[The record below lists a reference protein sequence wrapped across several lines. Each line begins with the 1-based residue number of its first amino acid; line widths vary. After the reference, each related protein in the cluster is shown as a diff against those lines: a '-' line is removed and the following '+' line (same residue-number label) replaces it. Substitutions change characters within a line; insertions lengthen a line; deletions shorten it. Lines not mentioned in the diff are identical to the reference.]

1 MGKELPESKSLE
13 LLNAIRS
20 VAGDD
25 YSSRIPQ
32 ATRENIASVG
42 NTILAYAPT
51 TNTFFT
57 QLLNR
62 IAKVVV
68 ERMDS
73 VEDIYDVFEN
83 GQLPFGD
90 AVQKIFVDIPTAKA
104 FDGTATTEMLAQE
117 KPVIHVEYTKVDRKI
132 FYKQTISVAQI
143 KEAFLTV
150 AKLDEFI
157 RAIIESMSTA
167 LGYDKYI
174 MMTQN
179 LAEHVKYVVNAEGC
193 AKADSDTNNHFKKLV
208 LPADVAVWNNT
219 SKEIEWSVTGAKVFL
234 KLLRIASRSLKFPH
248 ALSYGNPDLTEEE
261 LDNHGTISVVRT
273 PINKQV
279 CALEVSTMATIDVD
293 ALAVLFNIDKAE
305 PKTRMIELED
315 GALGEITHDGTA
327 SALDYSYHV
336 AGFICDRDAV
346 ERATSFEETDS
357 FKNPEA
363 LYVNMWNHYWGYMAV
378 SKFKDFVPILV
389 TFKAQAKPKP

>member
-25 YSSRIPQ
+25 YASRIPQ
-32 ATRENIASVG
+32 ATRDNIALVG

-68 ERMDS
+68 ERMEG

-90 AVQKIFVDIPTAKA
+90 AVQKIFVDIPKAKA
-104 FDGTATTEMLAQE
+104 FDGTATTAMLNQE

-167 LGYDKYI
+167 LSYDKYI
-174 MMTQN
+174 MMTEN
-179 LAEHVKYVVNAEGC
+179 LAEHCKYVVNAEAC
-193 AKADSDTNNHFKKLV
+193 ALADSDDNKNFKKLV

-234 KLLRIASRSLKFPH
+234 KLLRVASRGLKFPH
-248 ALSYGNPDLTEEE
+248 ALSYGNPDLTGEE
-261 LDNHGTISVVRT
+261 LDNAGTISVVRT
-273 PINKQV
+273 PVSKQV
-279 CALEVSTMATIDVD
+279 CALEISTMATIDVD

-315 GALGEITHDGTA
+315 GALGEMTHDGTA
-327 SALDYSYHV
+327 SQLDYQYHI

-389 TFKAQAKPKP
+389 TYKA

>member
-1 MGKELPESKSLE
+1 MTKNLPESKSLE
-13 LLNAIRS
+13 LLNSIRS

-25 YSSRIPQ
+25 YSSRIPE
-32 ATRENIASVG
+32 ATRENIAEVG

-68 ERMDS
+68 ERMDG

-90 AVQKIFVDIPTAKA
+90 AVQKIFVDIPKAKA
-104 FDGTATTEMLAQE
+104 FDGTATVSMLAQE
-117 KPVIHVEYTKVDRKI
+117 HPVIHVEYTKVDRKI

-167 LGYDKYI
+167 LSYDKYI
-174 MMTQN
+174 MLTET
-179 LAEHVKYVVNAEGC
+179 LAEHCKYVVNAEEC
-193 AKADSDTNNHFKKLV
+193 ANTDSDTNNHFKKLI
-208 LPADVAVWNNT
+208 LPADVAVWNDT
-219 SKEIEWSVTGAKVFL
+219 TKEMEWSVTGAKVFL
-234 KLLRIASRSLKFPH
+234 KLLRVVSRGLKFPH
-248 ALSYGNPDLTEEE
+248 ALSYGTPDLTGQE
-261 LDNHGTISVVRT
+261 LDNSGTISVVRT
-273 PINKQV
+273 PVAKQV
-279 CALEVSTMATIDVD
+279 CALEISTMATIDVD

-315 GALGEITHDGTA
+315 GALGEMESGIDEV
-327 SALDYSYHV
+327 SYHL
-336 AGFICDRDAV
+336 AGFICNRDAV

-389 TFKAQAKPKP
+389 TFKAESQSEGE

>member
-1 MGKELPESKSLE
+1 MSQKEDNIMPKIEPKSVE

-25 YSSRIPQ
+25 YTSRIPE
-32 ATRENIASVG
+32 ATRENIAFVG
-42 NTILAYAPT
+42 NTILSYAPS
-51 TNTFFT
+51 TNSFLT

-62 IAKVVV
+62 IGKVVI
-68 ERMDS
+68 ERMEGM
-73 VEDIYDVFEN
+73 EDIYDVFEN
-83 GQLPFGD
+83 GTLPFGD
-90 AVQKIFVDIPTAKA
+90 TVQKIFIDIPKAKA
-104 FDGTATTEMLAQE
+104 FDGEATTAMLSQE
-117 KPVIHVEYTKVDRKI
+117 RGVIHVEYTKVDRKL
-132 FYKQTISVAQI
+132 FYKQTISVAQL
-143 KEAFLTV
+143 KEAFTT
-150 AKLDEFI
+150 ASKLDEFV
-157 RAIIESMSTA
+157 RAIIESMAVA

-174 MMTQN
+174 MLTET
-179 LAEHVKYVVNAEGC
+179 LAEHCKYVVNAEES
-193 AKADSDTNNHFKKLV
+193 AVSESDDNDHFRKLI
-208 LPADVAVWNNT
+208 LPAEVAVWNNT

-234 KLLRIASRSLKFPH
+234 KLLRVASRGLKFPH
-248 ALSYGNPDLTEEE
+248 PLSYGTEF
-261 LDNHGTISVVRT
+261 DSTDPAYDANTISVVRT
-273 PINKQV
+273 PISKQV

-315 GALGEITHDGTA
+315 GALGEFA
-327 SALDYSYHV
+327 SSGSVNYHM

-363 LYVNMWNHYWGYMAV
+363 LYVNMWNHYWGFMAV

-389 TFKAQAKPKP
+389 TYKSAGGQ